1 MKVQVLLKSQR
12 SMNRPGVALKTSH
25 TQYAAI
31 TSTSLVVRLDT
42 LTISLRCHPHIGQ
55 RTQAVG
61 ESSLLIHGVKAFFS
75 QAVQPLHH
83 RLNGYRLNYCEQ
95 RPTADVQ
102 LS

>member
-1 MKVQVLLKSQR
+1 M
-12 SMNRPGVALKTSH
+12 
-25 TQYAAI
+25 
-31 TSTSLVVRLDT
+31 
-42 LTISLRCHPHIGQ
+42 
-55 RTQAVG
+55 QAVG

-83 RLNGYRLNYCEQ
+83 RLNGYRLNYYEQ